1 MTTGTATPLS
11 SILYVFG
18 ASLVGS
24 VGAAFLKGGA
34 EHIHRDIRSLIT
46 NWRLAAGIVFFL
58 ASSILYLKG
67 IKKGELT
74 VLYPMVSLGYV
85 WTLVWSRVFF
95 GEPWTKGKLLGVA
108 VILFGIVL
116 LAMGNR

>member
-1 MTTGTATPLS
+1 VSSPTPLS
-11 SILYVFG
+11 SILLVFG
-18 ASLVGS
+18 ASLIGS
-24 VGAAFLKGGA
+24 VGAAFLKSGA
-34 EHIHRDIRSLIT
+34 EHLHRDLRSLWS
-46 NWRLAAGIVFFL
+46 NWRLAAGVAFFL

-85 WTLVWSRVFF
+85 WTLVWSRLFF
-95 GEPWTKGKLLGVA
+95 GEPWTRGKLVGVG

-116 LAMGNR
+116 LALGNK